1 MALQQHTAKLTEKY
15 DYLTVEYTQLKV
27 NHEQLRQMVLNMA
40 SQSSDTCVPPS
51 FLPYNNRPPP
61 PPPSPLLC

>member
-1 MALQQHTAKLTEKY
+1 
-15 DYLTVEYTQLKV
+15 
-27 NHEQLRQMVLNMA
+27 MA